1 MNRSL
6 QIRVRK
12 AEPRIMQTP
21 VLKNQMMTLACTAV
35 NENGDGICRT
45 PEGFVIFC
53 RGLLPGESASMRI
66 IKVTSGYAIARL
78 AGEVDNTSPLRR
90 PPACPYV
97 AKGCGGCAFP
107 HVTPKGQSEL
117 ARSRVVDCLSRIGG
131 FPETEIDAL
140 AEPCASPGSS
150 AGQQY
155 RNKTVY
161 PFFCVDGELCAGF
174 YARASHRPIV
184 FDPGVPC
191 LHENPLSA
199 RVRETILAAARR
211 CGYTA
216 YDETAAAGLLRHL
229 TLRIS
234 DHLGKLM
241 AIVTATQNRLP
252 KESEFVA
259 EVTAALPEL
268 DSLWLNTNRSTGS
281 AILGP
286 EFRLLSGKPEL
297 ECRLHTAAFRISPAS
312 FFQVST
318 AGAELLYDT
327 VAEFAALSG
336 GETVLDLYC
345 GAGTI
350 GLYLLDR
357 FRSVEPAAFAG
368 DPPALTG
375 IEIVPDAVD
384 NARRNAELNSISRC
398 QFIVGDVPAVIGG
411 LSPGTP
417 DLVIID
423 PPRKGTDNTLLAA
436 LDRLSPARI
445 VYVSCNPATLARDLK
460 VLCAGGN
467 YRITRI
473 RPVNMFPD
481 TGHIETVVLLIRE

>member
-1 MNRSL
+1 MH
-6 QIRVRK
+6 I
-12 AEPRIMQTP
+12 P
-21 VLKNQMMTLACTAV
+21 VLKNQQLTLTCTAV
-35 NENGDGICRT
+35 NENGDGVCRT
-45 PEGFVIFC
+45 PEGFVVFC
-53 RGLLPGESASMRI
+53 RGLLPGESAPMHI

-78 AGEVDNTSPLRR
+78 AGEVANTSPLRR
-90 PPACPYV
+90 TPACPYA

-107 HVTPKGQSEL
+107 HVTPEGQSEI

-131 FPETEIDAL
+131 FPEADIDAL
-140 AEPCASPGSS
+140 TEPCASPERSPGR
-150 AGQQY
+150 QY

-161 PFFCVDGELCAGF
+161 PFFCIDGELCAGF

-191 LHENPLSA
+191 LRENPVAA
-199 RVRETILAAARR
+199 RARETILAAARR
-211 CGYTA
+211 CGCTA

-229 TLRIS
+229 TLRMS
-234 DHLGKLM
+234 DHYVKLM
-241 AIVTATQNRLP
+241 AIVTATQNKLP
-252 KESEFVA
+252 KESDFVA

-268 DSLWLNTNRSTGS
+268 DSLWLNINRSTGS

-286 EFRLLSGKPEL
+286 EFRLLSGNPEL
-297 ECRLHTAAFRISPAS
+297 ECRLRTAVFRISPAS

-357 FRSVEPAAFAG
+357 FRSVDPAAFEEA
-368 DPPALTG
+368 PPALTG

-384 NARRNAELNSISRC
+384 NARRNAELNTISGCR
-398 QFIVGDVPAVIGG
+398 FIAGDVPAVIGE
-411 LSPGTP
+411 LPPGTP

-436 LDRLSPARI
+436 LDRLAPARI
-445 VYVSCNPATLARDLK
+445 IYVSCNPATLARDLK

-467 YRITRI
+467 YRITRV

-481 TGHIETVVLLIRE
+481 TGHIETAVLLIRE